1 MQHRNWKVNKSRNYV
16 QYLDDET
23 QGLKKKK
30 KVPHLLKPIIQNR
43 YVITT
48 STGWP
53 VFLPHHLLIAFFVIL
68 SVFAVTSKC

>member
-30 KVPHLLKPIIQNR
+30 S
-43 YVITT
+43 TT
-48 STGWP
+48 PPKT
-53 VFLPHHLLIAFFVIL
+53 HHP
-68 SVFAVTSKC
+68 K

>member
-30 KVPHLLKPIIQNR
+30 KYH
-43 YVITT
+43 T
-48 STGWP
+48 S
-53 VFLPHHLLIAFFVIL
+53 
-68 SVFAVTSKC
+68 